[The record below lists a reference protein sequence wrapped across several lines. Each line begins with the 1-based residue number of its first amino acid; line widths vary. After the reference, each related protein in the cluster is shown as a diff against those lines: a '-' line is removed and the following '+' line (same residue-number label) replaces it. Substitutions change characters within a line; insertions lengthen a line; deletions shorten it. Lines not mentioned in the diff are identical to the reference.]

1 MFRLNDSCTLSG
13 MTFSGMTG
21 QLQGSP
27 SADGITRPTTGTGA
41 TATGVVCA
49 LDPGSGP
56 TDTSTHIV
64 SRSPFV
70 QNCSSIGTRA
80 IGIKIDGSLHNAG
93 FKSILAN
100 DFTQVQDNGIGVWI
114 LNGAKSELVSVFT
127 YYCHVGYLADS
138 GGVMRSLN
146 SNNSYG
152 EKGSVASGVD
162 PNETP
167 VTSTVTTRDNE
178 AIIGRALVSN
188 AGVYRLEQEYA
199 GETYTSAT
207 ETITGSGANANFN
220 ADFADGAVKHI
231 DVTTNG
237 DGHFT
242 TIGVAQGGST
252 TTIRLAAA
260 DTQPDNFYNGMRIT
274 VTSGTGSGQ
283 TAYIGT
289 YILQQ
294 LKLLRCLKK
303 MAQQVLMYLVQ
314 QVLQLL
320 LTQQQI
326 MKLNQE

>member
-1 MFRLNDSCTLSG
+1 
-13 MTFSGMTG
+13 
-21 QLQGSP
+21 
-27 SADGITRPTTGTGA
+27 
-41 TATGVVCA
+41 
-49 LDPGSGP
+49 
-56 TDTSTHIV
+56 
-64 SRSPFV
+64 
-70 QNCSSIGTRA
+70 
-80 IGIKIDGSLHNAG
+80 
-93 FKSILAN
+93 
-100 DFTQVQDNGIGVWI
+100 
-114 LNGAKSELVSVFT
+114 
-127 YYCHVGYLADS
+127 
-138 GGVMRSLN
+138 MRSLN

-237 DGHFT
+237 AGHFT
-242 TIGVAQGGST
+242 TTGVGKGGST
-252 TTIRLAAA
+252 TTIRLAA

-283 TAYIGT
+283 TGYIGT
-289 YILQQ
+289 LYFS
-294 LKLLRCLKK
+294 
-303 MAQQVLMYLVQ
+303 
-314 QVLQLL
+314 
-320 LTQQQI
+320 
-326 MKLNQE
+326 N